1 MINDLVMLSFLINYH
16 YSAPEILSKQ
26 RLHQLD
32 VALPVPD
39 IYSLESSPGRNN
51 CQLKSS
57 RGQARLA
64 CNGSPVVHGVHL
76 ANHLGG
82 DAEEITSV
90 DTQPVIFCLNITQ

>member
-1 MINDLVMLSFLINYH
+1 MLSLPKNYH

-39 IYSLESSPGRNN
+39 IDSLESAPGRNN
-51 CQLKSS
+51 CQSS
-57 RGQARLA
+57 HHGDKPVSA
-64 CNGSPVVHGVHL
+64 CDGSPVVHGVHL

-90 DTQPVIFCLNITQ
+90 DTQPVIFCLKNTQ

>member
-1 MINDLVMLSFLINYH
+1 MINDLVMFTKNYH

-39 IYSLESSPGRNN
+39 IDSLESAPGRNN

-57 RGQARLA
+57 REQTRL
-64 CNGSPVVHGVHL
+64 GL
-76 ANHLGG
+76 
-82 DAEEITSV
+82 
-90 DTQPVIFCLNITQ
+90 